1 LRAKQSNLQSG
12 SQALSRHF
20 LLFIVL
26 TAIQGCALFYKLPP
40 QPPLS
45 PEDVTRALSQIREQ
59 DDKVRSFFTSGR
71 LKVREGVWEQE
82 ALSLVAATRDPERI
96 KIEITHPWGQPVVHL
111 LVEGRA
117 LSVLSFAKRKIY
129 VGEVKP
135 ESLAKIFPGLFDHEV
150 IWSVLRGYPTLKPF
164 HHAASQ
170 EGNQISLFLQNSHEI
185 ERVDIDPEQFQP
197 VAVLYPDMGM
207 KLEFEGFQENQGII
221 YARQIRVLH
230 PKGHL
235 TLTNEKAVFNSPIPD
250 PIFVLERPPGFVT
263 EDLEAL
269 KEEKSLF

>member
-1 LRAKQSNLQSG
+1 MLG
-12 SQALSRHF
+12 PLSRKLTRHF
-20 LLFIVL
+20 LPFIVL
-26 TAIQGCALFYKLPP
+26 ATIQGCALLYKLPP

-59 DDKVRSFFTSGR
+59 DDKVQSFFTSGR

-111 LVEGRA
+111 LVEGRT

-135 ESLAKIFPGLFDHEV
+135 ESLAKIFPGLFDREM
-150 IWSVLRGYPTLKPF
+150 IWGVLRGYPTLMPF

-185 ERVDIDPEQFQP
+185 ERVDIDPEPLQP
-197 VAVLYPDMGM
+197 VAVLYPDLEV
-207 KLEFEGFQENQGII
+207 KLEFTGFQENQGII

-230 PKGHL
+230 PKGSF

-263 EDLEAL
+263 ENLEAL
-269 KEEKSLF
+269 REEKSLF

>member
-1 LRAKQSNLQSG
+1 MRAKRSNLQSG
-12 SQALSRHF
+12 SQAISRHF

-26 TAIQGCALFYKLPP
+26 TAIQGCALLYKLPP

-82 ALSLVAATRDPERI
+82 ALSLVAATRYPERI

-135 ESLAKIFPGLFDHEV
+135 KSLAKIFPGLFDHEV
-150 IWSVLRGYPTLKPF
+150 IWGVLRGYPTLKPF